1 MKAKD
6 VRKGMTILY
15 KNTPH
20 RVLES
25 VHRTPGN
32 LRAFVQMKLRNVMNG
47 VQIDDRF
54 SSFDDI
60 DQADMN
66 QFKATFLY
74 SDDNGF
80 HFMNSDN
87 YEQISLNTDFV
98 GEGKDYLFEGMT
110 VEIQTFEDRPIG
122 LQLPKTVV
130 LEVID
135 TSPDLKGATQTNVG
149 KPATMNTGLIVQ
161 VPAFIKVGEK
171 LIIDTEEG
179 KYLSRADNKQ

>member
-6 VRKGMTILY
+6 VRKGQTIIY

-47 VQIDDRF
+47 VQVDDRF
-54 SSFDDI
+54 SSFDEI

-66 QFKATFLY
+66 QFKASFLY

-80 HFMNSDN
+80 HFMNTEN
-87 YEQISLNTDFV
+87 YEQISLMADLV
-98 GEGKDYLFEGMT
+98 GDSASFLYEGI
-110 VEIQTFEDRPIG
+110 VIEIQTFEDRPIG
-122 LQLPKTVV
+122 ISLPKTVV
-130 LEVID
+130 LEVVE

-149 KPATMNTGLIVQ
+149 KPATMNTGLVVQ
-161 VPAFIKVGEK
+161 VPAFIKLGEK
-171 LIIDTEEG
+171 LIIDTEDR
-179 KYLSRADNKQ
+179 KYLSRADK